1 MKPRQYQPFS
11 RFPAVEED
19 IAIVVDQAVTHGQV
33 QAIIEAFSLVRQA
46 AIFDVYTGPPVPAG
60 KKSLA
65 YSISY
70 QSLEHTLTD
79 AEVNRERRR
88 ILERL

>member
-1 MKPRQYQPFS
+1 
-11 RFPAVEED
+11 
-19 IAIVVDQAVTHGQV
+19 V
-33 QAIIEAFSLVRQA
+33 QAIIEAFSLVQRA
-46 AIFDVYTGPPVPAG
+46 ALFDVYTEPPVPAG

-70 QSLEHTLTD
+70 HSLEHTLTD

-88 ILERL
+88 ILERLSREAGAVLRG